1 MLAIPAVDIR
11 EGACVQLLGGSYDAE
26 RIRLADPV
34 AVSLEWADEGFSRIH
49 VVDLDAATRRGDNRL
64 IVRRILRE
72 RRAEVQVG
80 GGLRSTDLVESAL
93 DDDARYI
100 VLGTR
105 ALTDLDWLSEIASDH
120 PGTIILAADVRDRRV
135 VTDGWSK
142 TLALNVLDLID
153 EVASLP
159 LAALLI
165 TAVHREGSMS
175 GVDLPLMEDVVE
187 ASAFPVL
194 AAGGVGGMND
204 LRALS
209 DRGVSATVIGMA
221 LYTGALDPYIV
232 SREFGE

>member
-26 RIRLADPV
+26 RVRLADPV
-34 AVSLEWADEGFSRIH
+34 AVALEWADKGFSRLH
-49 VVDLDAATRRGDNRL
+49 VVDLDAATRRGDNRS

-105 ALTDLDWLSEIASDH
+105 ALTDMDWLSEIANDH
-120 PGTIILAADVRDRRV
+120 PGTIILAADVRNRRV

-142 TLALNVLDLID
+142 TLALNVLDLVE

-159 LAALLI
+159 LASLLI

-187 ASAFPVL
+187 ASAFPVI

-204 LRALS
+204 LHALS
-209 DRGVSATVIGMA
+209 DRGVAATVIGMA
-221 LYTGALDPYIV
+221 LYTGALDPYIAA
-232 SREFGE
+232 REFGE

>member
-26 RIRLADPV
+26 RVRLADPV
-34 AVSLEWADEGFSRIH
+34 AVALEWADKGFSRLH
-49 VVDLDAATRRGDNRL
+49 VVDLDAATRRGDNRS

-80 GGLRSTDLVESAL
+80 GGLRSTELVESTL

-105 ALTDLDWLSEIASDH
+105 ALTDMDWLSEIANDH
-120 PGTIILAADVRDRRV
+120 PGTIILAADVRNRRV

-142 TLALNVLDLID
+142 TLALNVLDLVE

-159 LAALLI
+159 LASLLI

-187 ASAFPVL
+187 ASAFPVI

-204 LRALS
+204 LHALS
-209 DRGVSATVIGMA
+209 DRGVAATVIGMA
-221 LYTGALDPYIV
+221 LYTGALDPYIAA
-232 SREFGE
+232 REFGE